1 MVSFKALKN
10 TLFCLISHCDHISI
24 ETIMFVLSTDMCAS
38 IKGTQLPNVS
48 CGSSGEWLFTPQ
60 PSGLLQKVPENQQ
73 MAVPAHEEGHW
84 REVLGAEGV
93 KPRKM
98 GTPVPAPRTTPRDR
112 LLPLFQKLFQRFFLT
127 QELPKEPVKC

>member
-60 PSGLLQKVPENQQ
+60 PSGPLQKAPENKQ
-73 MAVPAHEEGHW
+73 MVLLAHDEGHW
-84 REVLGAEGV
+84 REVLGAGGV
-93 KPRKM
+93 TPRKT
-98 GTPVPAPRTTPRDR
+98 GAPVHGDSPKGQITSPFSEAVSKICFNPRTAEGTRR
-112 LLPLFQKLFQRFFLT
+112 
-127 QELPKEPVKC
+127 V